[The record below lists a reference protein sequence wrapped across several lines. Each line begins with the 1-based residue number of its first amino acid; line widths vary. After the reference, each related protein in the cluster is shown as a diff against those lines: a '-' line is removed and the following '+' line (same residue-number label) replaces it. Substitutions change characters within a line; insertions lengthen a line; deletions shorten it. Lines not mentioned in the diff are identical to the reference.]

1 MELVKTEVDRIG
13 KVIRDAG
20 LKAQSVDSGTA
31 QDMADKIRELGANGG
46 VTAADLDGDFTR
58 AEIEKHSAEAADL
71 AKQLSRA
78 A

>member
-1 MELVKTEVDRIG
+1 M
-13 KVIRDAG
+13 
-20 LKAQSVDSGTA
+20 TA
-31 QDMADKIRELGANGG
+31 SKRSPDIVSRMADKIRELGANGG